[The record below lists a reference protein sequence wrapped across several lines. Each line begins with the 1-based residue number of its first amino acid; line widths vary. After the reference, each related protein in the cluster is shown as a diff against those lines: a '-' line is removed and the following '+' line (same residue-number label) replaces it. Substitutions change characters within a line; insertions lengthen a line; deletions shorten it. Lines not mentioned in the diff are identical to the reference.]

1 MTESNSLPSALT
13 IAAEVD
19 AALAEA
25 GLAGPQVERE
35 AIPLY
40 LSFVHELID
49 CPQAC
54 VALSALN
61 KSNAAE
67 LVARWVAEKQQPVNQ
82 VVDILTEHLAEVIE
96 LSRVHGTLQDFK
108 RRELLSFHRNIVE
121 YLQRSSTSLSNAH
134 NKSS

>member
-49 CPQAC
+49 CPQAS

-67 LVARWVAEKQQPVNQ
+67 LVAQWVTQKQQPVNQ
-82 VVDILTEHLAEVIE
+82 VVDILTEHLTEVIE

>member
-19 AALAEA
+19 AALAQA

-40 LSFVHELID
+40 LSYVHELID
-49 CPQAC
+49 CQQAR
-54 VALSALN
+54 VDIAALN

-67 LVARWVAEKQQPVNQ
+67 MIRQWARKNEQPINHI
-82 VVDILTEHLAEVIE
+82 VDILAEHLNEVIE

-108 RRELLSFHRNIVE
+108 RRELLNFHRNIVE
-121 YLQRSSTSLSNAH
+121 YLQRPSSSLASPQNH
-134 NKSS
+134 SL

>member
-54 VALSALN
+54 VALLALN

-82 VVDILTEHLAEVIE
+82 VIDILTEHLREVIE

-121 YLQRSSTSLSNAH
+121 YLQESSTSLSNAH